1 MKKTISAYTLL
12 ELMVTIAIVTILASV
27 AVPSYNNLINNS
39 RQKSAVNQFLGELHL
54 ARSEAV
60 KRSKQVM
67 MCASEDGASCS
78 SNNDKWQKGWII
90 FIDSDKDDTYDNDE
104 ELIRASGESHELLS
118 LKATNDVTKFIR
130 YRPNGLSRENG
141 TFTICDGR
149 GATHAKSVV
158 INITGRA
165 QVSDKDHNGGNLT
178 CS

>member
-12 ELMVTIAIVTILASV
+12 ELMVTIAVVAILASV

-39 RQKSAVNQFLGELHL
+39 RQKSAVNQFLSELQL

-78 SNNDKWQKGWII
+78 TNNDKWQEGWII
-90 FIDSDKDDTYDNDE
+90 FIDDDKDNTYDSDE
-104 ELIRASGESHELLS
+104 ELIRVSDETHELLTF
-118 LKATNDVTKFIR
+118 KATNDVSKFIR
-130 YRPNGLSRENG
+130 YRPSGLSRENG
-141 TFTICDGR
+141 TFTVCDKR
-149 GATHAKSVV
+149 GADRAKSVV

-165 QVSDKDHNGGNLT
+165 QASDKDHNGGNLT